1 MARGAGQQAQLA
13 FAGAIAG
20 LLRESRRRQGLT
32 QAQVATRTGGLV
44 SKAALANYETG
55 HRSLRIDIFWVIAKA
70 LGEDAGALLAGAER
84 GSGYGVADEAAAPI
98 IVDVVS
104 MQQSTDERLAPV
116 RRWFALRLQP
126 SPSRLPIR
134 TVTLDHGALSALA
147 ALMQVTPAECRRLLH
162 SVSRVAAPEPGG
174 TAPGPSAGLPVRTS
188 GPPSGGTSGPPSS
201 RRTGPPSG
209 TRSGGRPVANAE
221 LHERAAPRVNL
232 DETPAVSSAAAAVG

>member
-1 MARGAGQQAQLA
+1 MARAAGQQAQLA

-32 QAQVATRTGGLV
+32 QAQVAARTGGLV

-84 GSGYGVADEAAAPI
+84 GSGYGMADEAAAPI
-98 IVDVVS
+98 VVDVVS
-104 MQQSTDERLAPV
+104 MQQNTDERLAPV

-126 SPSRLPIR
+126 SSSRLPIR

-147 ALMQVTPAECRRLLH
+147 ALMRVTPAECRRLLQ
-162 SVSRVAAPEPGG
+162 SVSRAVAPDAAETTRGTGGGRPHRTGAP
-174 TAPGPSAGLPVRTS
+174 AANS
-188 GPPSGGTSGPPSS
+188 GPPSARRSAPP
-201 RRTGPPSG
+201 TG
-209 TRSGGRPVANAE
+209 TRSGGRPVTTGDLHDHGARAE
-221 LHERAAPRVNL
+221 VG
-232 DETPAVSSAAAAVG
+232 DSPAVSTAAAAVG